1 MIRNFVNYFNR
12 AIILQRGKFITVEG
26 IDGAGKSTHLAWLE
40 RFLQDK
46 GLEVVVT
53 REPGGTALGE
63 ALRQLLLDHRQ
74 VMHPETEALLMFA
87 ARREHLDKVILPAL
101 DRGAWV
107 VSDRFADASFAYQG
121 GGRGVAQSKLEN
133 LEQWV
138 HAGFSPDLT
147 VYFDVPVIVG
157 RERLRST
164 RIADRFEMES
174 NLFFERV
181 RQAYLQRAGQ
191 FPQRIRVVDGSRPLA
206 EVKTAIAKIMED
218 FCSDLP
224 DTRFR
229 G

>member
-1 MIRNFVNYFNR
+1 M
-12 AIILQRGKFITVEG
+12 QRGKFITVEG

-101 DRGAWV
+101 DRGTWV
-107 VSDRFADASFAYQG
+107 ISDRFTDASFAYQG

-157 RERLRST
+157 RERLQSARV
-164 RIADRFEMES
+164 ADRFEMES

-206 EVKTAIAKIMED
+206 EVKTAVAKIMED
-218 FCSDLP
+218 FCSDLS
-224 DTRFR
+224 DTQFR

>member
-1 MIRNFVNYFNR
+1 M
-12 AIILQRGKFITVEG
+12 QRGKFITVEG

-101 DRGAWV
+101 DRGTWV
-107 VSDRFADASFAYQG
+107 ISDRFTDASFAYQG

-206 EVKTAIAKIMED
+206 EVKTAVAKIMED

-224 DTRFR
+224 DTQFR

>member
-1 MIRNFVNYFNR
+1 
-12 AIILQRGKFITVEG
+12 LQRGKFITVEG

-107 VSDRFADASFAYQG
+107 VSDRFTDASFAYQG

-138 HAGFSPDLT
+138 QAGFSPDLT

-157 RERLRST
+157 RERLQST

-224 DTRFR
+224 DTQFR

>member
-1 MIRNFVNYFNR
+1 M
-12 AIILQRGKFITVEG
+12 QRGKFITVEG

-101 DRGAWV
+101 DRGTWV
-107 VSDRFADASFAYQG
+107 VSDRFTDASFAYQG

-138 HAGFSPDLT
+138 QAGLSPDLT

-157 RERLRST
+157 RERLQST
-164 RIADRFEMES
+164 RVADRFEMES

-206 EVKTAIAKIMED
+206 EVKTAVAKIVED
-218 FCSDLP
+218 FCSSLP
-224 DTRFR
+224 DH
-229 G
+229 

>member
-1 MIRNFVNYFNR
+1 M
-12 AIILQRGKFITVEG
+12 QRGKFITVEG

-107 VSDRFADASFAYQG
+107 VSDRFTDASFAYQG

-157 RERLRST
+157 RERLQST
-164 RIADRFEMES
+164 RVADRFEMES

>member
-1 MIRNFVNYFNR
+1 M
-12 AIILQRGKFITVEG
+12 QRGKFITVEG

-101 DRGAWV
+101 DRGTWV
-107 VSDRFADASFAYQG
+107 ISDRFTDASFAYQG
-121 GGRGVAQSKLEN
+121 GGRGVAQSKLDN

-138 HAGFSPDLT
+138 QAELSPDLT

-157 RERLRST
+157 RERLQST
-164 RIADRFEMES
+164 RVADRFEMES

-181 RQAYLQRAGQ
+181 RQAYLQRAEQ
-191 FPQRIRVVDGSRPLA
+191 FPQRIRVVDGSRLLA
-206 EVKTAIAKIMED
+206 EVKTAVAEIVED
-218 FCSDLP
+218 FWSDLS
-224 DTRFR
+224 DTQFR